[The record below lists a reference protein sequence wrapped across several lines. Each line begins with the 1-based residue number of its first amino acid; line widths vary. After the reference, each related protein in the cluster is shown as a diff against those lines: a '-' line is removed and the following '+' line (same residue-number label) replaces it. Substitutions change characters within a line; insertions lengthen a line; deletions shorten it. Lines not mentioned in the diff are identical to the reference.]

1 MTAPFLPPIAYR
13 EKPPVLRRDFP
24 RVRGRDLASVP
35 GKRGMPFF
43 GILPE
48 AVLDPLAFA
57 RRMHEIHGP
66 IHRFRACGNW
76 NVQLVGPQA
85 NEFVLFDEARNFSAE
100 GGWKPVFGR
109 HFDGGLLLRDGANHQ
124 WHRKL
129 VAGAF
134 KAEQLQA
141 YLDIFAGNNESVLAR
156 WSGRSLDV
164 YELAQQLTFANGFAA
179 FLGLDPQLAT
189 RDDLLAFRYL
199 MRSATSLIP
208 IPLPGTAE
216 SRAAWATRHV
226 EGLIRPMLREAV
238 APQRTDLLARLCR
251 MRDAGLLDE
260 REIIAH
266 LTFTIAA
273 SFDALSSA
281 TVSTLY
287 YLAANPHWQSILREE
302 LCGKVASRRH
312 IALTDLARCETAEWA
327 VKEALRLNAA
337 APVLWRRAVKPFEFG
352 GHAFPEGT
360 ITGVNPMLTHLLP
373 EIWEDPG
380 RYDPSRF
387 SPERSLGRH
396 RFAFVPFGGGAHGCL
411 GANFAYLQVRALLRS
426 LLEGHELVPASEEP
440 PRWYHWPNCRPRG
453 TLRIGLRPRLSSLS
467 AKRMGGLEALQ
478 SMTSEKHISLR
489 NRARTSSCERV
500 ATE

>member
-1 MTAPFLPPIAYR
+1 MTAPFLPPIAHR
-13 EKPPVLRRDFP
+13 EKPPVIRRDFP
-24 RVRGRDLASVP
+24 RVSGRDLESVP
-35 GKRGMPFF
+35 GKRGLPFF

-57 RRMHEIHGP
+57 RRMHEAYGP
-66 IHRFRACGNW
+66 VHRFRACGNW
-76 NVQLVGPQA
+76 NVQLIGPEA

-129 VAGAF
+129 IAGAF

-141 YLDIFAGNNESVLAR
+141 YLDIFASNNESSLAR
-156 WSGRSLDV
+156 WSGRTLDV
-164 YELAQQLTFANGFAA
+164 YELAQQLTFANGYAA
-179 FLGLDPQLAT
+179 FLGRDPALAT

-199 MRSATSLIP
+199 MRSATALVTA
-208 IPLPGTAE
+208 PLPGTAE

-226 EGLIRPMLREAV
+226 GGLIRPMLSEPV
-238 APQRTDLLARLCR
+238 DPGRTDLLAVLCR
-251 MRDAGLLDE
+251 MRTAGLLDE

-273 SFDALSSA
+273 SFDALSSG

-287 YLAANPHWQSILREE
+287 YLAANPQWQPALREE
-302 LCGKVASRRH
+302 LCGNVPDRRR
-312 IALTDLARCETAEWA
+312 IGLADLARCETSEWA

-337 APVLWRRAVKPFEFG
+337 APVLWRRSTRPFEFG

-373 EIWEDPG
+373 EIWKEPGRFDPG
-380 RYDPSRF
+380 RF
-387 SPERSLGRH
+387 SPQRSLGRH
-396 RFAFVPFGGGAHGCL
+396 RFAFIPFGGGAHGCL
-411 GANFAYLQVRALLRS
+411 GANFAYLQVRALLRC
-426 LLEGHELVPASEEP
+426 LLEGHELVAPAGPP

-453 TLRIGLRPRLSSLS
+453 RLR
-467 AKRMGGLEALQ
+467 
-478 SMTSEKHISLR
+478 ISLR
-489 NRARTSSCERV
+489 RL
-500 ATE
+500 

>member
-1 MTAPFLPPIAYR
+1 MTAPFLPPIAQR

-24 RVRGRDLASVP
+24 RVRARDLRSIP
-35 GKRGMPFF
+35 GKRGLPLF

-57 RRMHEIHGP
+57 RRMHEAYGP
-66 IHRFRACGNW
+66 IHRFHACGNW
-76 NVQLVGPQA
+76 NVQLVGPEA

-109 HFDGGLLLRDGANHQ
+109 HFEGGLLLRDGANHQ

-129 VAGAF
+129 VASAF
-134 KAEQLQA
+134 KADQLQA
-141 YLDIFAGNNESVLAR
+141 YLDIFAGNNEAVLAR

-164 YELAQQLTFANGFAA
+164 YELAQQVTFANGFAA
-179 FLGLDPQLAT
+179 FLGRDPGLAT

-199 MRSATSLIP
+199 MRSATSLVT

-216 SRAAWATRHV
+216 SRAAWAKRHV
-226 EGLIRPMLREAV
+226 EGLIRPMLSETI
-238 APQRTDLLARLCR
+238 APERTDLLAVLCR
-251 MRDAGLLDE
+251 MRRAGLLDQ
-260 REIIAH
+260 REIIGH

-287 YLAANPHWQSILREE
+287 YLAANAEWQSALREE
-302 LCGKVASRRH
+302 LCDRVANRRR
-312 IALTDLARCETAEWA
+312 IALTDLAACETSEWA

-337 APVLWRRAVKPFEFG
+337 APVLWRRAAKPFDFG

-373 EIWEDPG
+373 EIWQDPG
-380 RYDPSRF
+380 RFDPSRF
-387 SPERSLGRH
+387 SPDNSVGRH
-396 RFAFVPFGGGAHGCL
+396 RFAFTPFGGGAHGCL
-411 GANFAYLQVRALLRS
+411 GANFAYLQVRALLRC
-426 LLEGHELVPASEEP
+426 LLEEHELVAPSGPP

-453 TLRIGLRPRLSSLS
+453 RLRIGLRRP
-467 AKRMGGLEALQ
+467 
-478 SMTSEKHISLR
+478 
-489 NRARTSSCERV
+489 
-500 ATE
+500 

>member
-1 MTAPFLPPIAYR
+1 LPPIAHR

-35 GKRGMPFF
+35 GRRGLPFF

-57 RRMHEIHGP
+57 RRMHEAYGP
-66 IHRFRACGNW
+66 IHRFHACGNW
-76 NVQLVGPQA
+76 NVQLVGPEA

-109 HFDGGLLLRDGANHQ
+109 HFEGGLLLRDGANHQ

-129 VAGAF
+129 VATAF

-141 YLDIFAGNNESVLAR
+141 YLDIFAFNNESILGR

-164 YELAQQLTFANGFAA
+164 YELAQELTFANGFAA
-179 FLGLDPQLAT
+179 FLGRDPSQAS
-189 RDDLLAFRYL
+189 RDDMLAFRYL
-199 MRSATSLIP
+199 MRSAVALVT

-226 EGLIRPMLREAV
+226 EGLIRPMLSEAV
-238 APQRTDLLARLCR
+238 APERTDLLAVLCR
-251 MRDAGLLDE
+251 MRDAGLLGE

-281 TVSTLY
+281 TVSTLH
-287 YLAANPHWQSILREE
+287 YLAANPRWQRTLREE
-302 LCGKVASRRH
+302 LCGKVASRSR
-312 IALTDLARCETAEWA
+312 IALADLAGCENAEWA
-327 VKEALRLNAA
+327 IKEALRLNAA
-337 APVLWRRAVKPFEFG
+337 APVLWRRAEKPFEFG
-352 GHAFPEGT
+352 GHGFPEGT

-373 EIWEDPG
+373 EIWGNPG
-380 RYDPSRF
+380 DYDPMRF
-387 SPERSLGRH
+387 SPDRARGRH

-426 LLEGHELVPASEEP
+426 LLERHELVADSATP

-453 TLRIGLRPRLSSLS
+453 VLRIELRR
-467 AKRMGGLEALQ
+467 R
-478 SMTSEKHISLR
+478 
-489 NRARTSSCERV
+489 
-500 ATE
+500 